1 MPRKRT
7 EQSQFVDEA
16 VSRRKFDREVA
27 EYREQEATYR
37 RRGWLMLRAEYPEVL
52 VAFAAAHL
60 KPAPIVTGA
69 LLDYTNYD
77 AEPPSFRM
85 VDPFTS
91 EPYKASELPTILR
104 RMAGPGQ
111 QIALPGGQGM
121 IQIGSEQQL
130 MVAHDPNDVPF
141 LCIAG
146 VREYHAHPAHS
157 GDRWV
162 LHRTR
167 GAGRIVN
174 LLQTVDAYGLQPI
187 TDFQIQQKMEVIGFL
202 QGPPPA

>member
-1 MPRKRT
+1 MGSRQA
-7 EQSQFVDEA
+7 EDWQFVDET

-27 EYREQEATYR
+27 EYREHEATYR
-37 RRGWLMLRAEYPEVL
+37 RRGWLLVRAEYPEVI
-52 VAFAAAHL
+52 VALAATRL
-60 KPAPIVTGA
+60 RPAPIVTGV
-69 LLDYTNYD
+69 LIDYTNYD

-91 EPYKASELPTILR
+91 EPYKASELPTVLR
-104 RMAGPGQ
+104 RMGGAGQ

-121 IQIGSEQQL
+121 IQIGNEQQL
-130 MVAHDPNDVPF
+130 MVAHHPDDVPF
-141 LCIAG
+141 LCLAG

-157 GDRWV
+157 GDRWE
-162 LHRTR
+162 LHRPH

-187 TDFQIQQKMEVIGFL
+187 TDFQIQQRMEVVGFL